1 MNQYEQYSQFE
12 SVKEFN
18 HHIEMWLLETKQK
31 FSKGELIGLKRLIRF
46 SAKVPGVCH
55 AKIGTV
61 LKAIH
66 EEYHDHGI
74 SRSTF
79 KRMIQKAIHLGIF
92 TVYETERKNGSQS
105 SNLYVFNRY
114 PSNEPPKPQHLNHH
128 KETSNLSETNNKE
141 IKERTH
147 EKQLSLE
154 HTFTSDRVPQPF
166 TQLVQYF
173 FPEARTIEEYWK
185 MTSLCAY
192 RLYEKTDHETVLQTA
207 IHAFKQLIRKLK
219 TQKSIKNPIAYYY
232 GILKNKFFE
241 EFFELAPDQSPE
253 KHWSVIEWE
262 NFMNR

>member
-12 SVKEFN
+12 SLKEFN
-18 HHIEMWLLETKQK
+18 HHIEMWLLDTKQT
-31 FSKGELIGLKRLIRF
+31 FSRGELIGLKRLIRF
-46 SAKVPGVCH
+46 SAKVPGVSH

-114 PSNEPPKPQHLNHH
+114 PSIEPPKPQYLSHH
-128 KETSNLSETNNKE
+128 KETINLSETNNKE
-141 IKERTH
+141 IKER
-147 EKQLSLE
+147 KVDQQP
-154 HTFTSDRVPQPF
+154 TFDYTYTSDRVPQPF

-173 FPEARTIEEYWK
+173 FPDAKVIEEYWK
-185 MTSLCAY
+185 MTSICAY
-192 RLYEKTDHETVLQTA
+192 RLYSRTDHETILQTA
-207 IHAFKQLIRKLK
+207 IHAFKQMIRKLK
-219 TQKSIKNPIAYYY
+219 TTKSLKNPIAYYY

-241 EFFELAPDQSPE
+241 DFNGLVAPHSPE
-253 KHWSVIEWE
+253 KHWSLIELE
-262 NFMNR
+262 NYINS